1 MMKSIFLM
9 SMMQFSCL
17 LGALSDL
24 EKAPD
29 FMLPDIEGN
38 EFHLSDAAGKIVI
51 IDFWATWCPPCQ
63 ETVPHLNELQKEFGD
78 KGLQVV
84 GISLDRKGLRVVKP
98 FAKKY
103 NISYKLLVG
112 DFSKVIEDYGGIEG
126 IPTLF
131 VIDRQGNIA
140 VKFIGYVEKE
150 ELENAVK
157 KLL

>member
-1 MMKSIFLM
+1 MAVMLTFCALTA
-9 SMMQFSCL
+9 FSE
-17 LGALSDL
+17 G

-29 FMLPDIEGN
+29 FGLSDIDGN

-51 IDFWATWCPPCQ
+51 LDFWATWCPPCQ
-63 ETVPHLNELQKEFGD
+63 ETVPHLNELQKKFGD

-103 NISYKLLVG
+103 DISYKLLVG
-112 DFSKVIEDYGGIEG
+112 DYSKVVEDYGGIVG

-150 ELENAVK
+150 ELEDAVK